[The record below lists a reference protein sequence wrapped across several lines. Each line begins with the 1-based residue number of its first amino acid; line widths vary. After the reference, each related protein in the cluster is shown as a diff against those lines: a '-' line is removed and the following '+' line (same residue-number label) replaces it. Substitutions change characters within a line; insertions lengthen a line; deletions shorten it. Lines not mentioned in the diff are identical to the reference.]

1 MQTPIDSLLRQQAQR
16 GKIRFCMPGHKGML
30 ADNDITEAG
39 AMDNLLHPEGALLQA
54 RSPFWQRPMEPHKPG
69 LAPAALRWAILR
81 SSFPA
86 PSRMI

>member
-39 AMDNLLHPEGALLQA
+39 AMDNLLLRRALCYR

-69 LAPAALRWAILR
+69 LAPAALRWAIMR

>member
-39 AMDNLLHPEGALLQA
+39 AMGQPIASGGRSVTGAVPFGRGLWSRTSLVWRLRLYDGQLCAHPFLRQA
-54 RSPFWQRPMEPHKPG
+54 G
-69 LAPAALRWAILR
+69 
-81 SSFPA
+81 
-86 PSRMI
+86 

>member
-54 RSPFWQRPMEPHKPG
+54 QSLFGRGLWSRTSLVWHLRLYDGQLCAHPF
-69 LAPAALRWAILR
+69 LRQAG
-81 SSFPA
+81 
-86 PSRMI
+86 

>member
-54 RSPFWQRPMEPHKPG
+54 
-69 LAPAALRWAILR
+69 
-81 SSFPA
+81 
-86 PSRMI
+86 

>member
-30 ADNDITEAG
+30 ANNDITEAG

-54 RSPFWQRPMEPHKPG
+54 QSG
-69 LAPAALRWAILR
+69 
-81 SSFPA
+81 
-86 PSRMI
+86 